1 MRDSTHESLP
11 RPNSAAPL
19 STRAPAGPASAE
31 RAAAPRPAHERPHA
45 RSGSARRRVDKSPQ
59 ARLVSEQDRVGEGV
73 FMRAGRGL
81 AIVVWTV
88 LALAWSLAPAAAGGE
103 KALRGVALVVGNGDY
118 GHLPKLANPPG
129 DARAIEELLSKL
141 GFDTNL
147 SSDRNA
153 KRLARDLDDFVEDA
167 EGADVAVL
175 YYAGHGIEAGGEN
188 WLVPVDADISSL
200 DAAADRLVP
209 ISGFVAR
216 LRKQAAIV
224 IVLLDACRDSPF
236 PPDAV
241 LRPSRNAEPVPVAA
255 GGLAVAATRGATAL
269 PARAA
274 APDDGLGAV
283 IGFAAEPGKVALDGK
298 ADGHS
303 PYAAAILKHLGALG
317 GAEFGTVMRMVAEE
331 VYLDTGGR
339 QHPWVNESLRRLLY
353 FGEALP
359 APAGEEGAILAERR
373 QLLVR
378 ISGLPDAQRGQVE
391 TLARSGN
398 VPMSV
403 VFAMMRALDISPS
416 DDPDK
421 VETRLRAQIAQF
433 TSARA
438 ARDGLANPD
447 PEIQRL
453 TLLADDAETQGA
465 LNAADG
471 FREQAKRRVAT
482 LRPTRRQQAEELR
495 ARIREDAEV
504 FARSAETKKLLFR
517 HVEAAAD
524 YGEAYD
530 TVAEWDPARAAG
542 YRRAQIDAYLIDAE
556 LRGADDSLSAA
567 EKLARDAIGRDAAAD
582 PRLRHE
588 LGLALLIR
596 GTKGFD
602 AAALREAGE
611 QLRLAAGNDGEL
623 PAAERARIA
632 IDAGRAVGQLG
643 TTTGDAASFAAAE
656 KLFREAGEL
665 ARAADDKAAE
675 TEAMFRTFQ
684 AQYLQWIA
692 APDPQ
697 LFAAM
702 RAQTAALG
710 ALYGD
715 ADVDDFAGRY
725 MVKSAS
731 IALDMAL
738 RQNTQA
744 ALATAGEMVGV
755 TLGMFD
761 RDRYPL
767 IYAEIMGVQGRLGLE
782 WAERFGNLTHL
793 DAALDAGRQA
803 VEIYSKAGYA
813 GAAADAMLQQALTLA
828 KMGTYEPDT
837 AHLMQA
843 LAMLDRTERT
853 TPLALTDQQKRAFAY
868 QRARIGAAI
877 SLREGDAPALE
888 RAVDA
893 MRAVLDA
900 SPAAADPRFHAQVQ
914 ADLGK
919 ASYWLGNATG
929 DLDLLR
935 SGTEALGGALDQY
948 RAWGAA
954 AANPVPYGELLQQY
968 SGAAS
973 SLAGV
978 TGRAADIDRAIGA
991 GVELH
996 DVAHALGSREI
1007 GAVAANDA
1015 AYFMTR
1021 RLRDGGFDPDLYARA
1036 EKLVD
1041 EAAAMSAAL
1050 PAYAGP
1056 FANTACELKTE
1067 KARHDA
1073 DAALARA
1080 ALEGCR
1086 TGLALLEKSGQP
1098 QPVETARAAVSRAEA
1113 LVEQLGGR

>member
-1 MRDSTHESLP
+1 MGLDEKGLGFG
-11 RPNSAAPL
+11 AAL
-19 STRAPAGPASAE
+19 
-31 RAAAPRPAHERPHA
+31 AA
-45 RSGSARRRVDKSPQ
+45 
-59 ARLVSEQDRVGEGV
+59 L
-73 FMRAGRGL
+73 L
-81 AIVVWTV
+81 AAL
-88 LALAWSLAPAAAGGE
+88 LALFWSLAPAGAAEE
-103 KALRGVALVVGNGDY
+103 KSLRGVALVIGNGDY
-118 GHLPKLANPPG
+118 QNLPKLANPPD
-129 DARAIEELLSKL
+129 DARAIEDLLSKL

-153 KRLARDLDDFVEDA
+153 KRLSRDLDDFVEDA

-188 WLVPVDADISSL
+188 WLVPVDADVSSL
-200 DAAADRLVP
+200 EEAADRLVP
-209 ISGFVAR
+209 ISDFVAR
-216 LRKQAAIV
+216 LRRKAAVV

-241 LRPSRNAEPVPVAA
+241 LRPSPKAEPVPVAA

-269 PARAA
+269 SARAA
-274 APDDGLGAV
+274 APRDDGLGAV

-303 PYAAAILKHLGALG
+303 PYAAAILKHLGALD

-331 VYLDTGGR
+331 VYLDTGGQ
-339 QHPWVNESLRRLLY
+339 QHPWVNENLRRLLY
-353 FGEALP
+353 FGG
-359 APAGEEGAILAERR
+359 APKPVEGDEGAILTERR

-378 ISGLPDAQRGQVE
+378 ISGLPDIQRSQAE

-403 VFAMMRALDISPS
+403 VFAMMRALDVSPG
-416 DDPDK
+416 DDPAQ
-421 VETRLRAQIAQF
+421 VETRLRTQIAQF
-433 TSARA
+433 ASARA
-438 ARDGLANPD
+438 ARDSLANPD
-447 PEIQRL
+447 SEIRRL
-453 TLLADDAETQGA
+453 TQLADDAELQGA

-471 FREQAKRRVAT
+471 FREQAKQRVAA
-482 LRPTRRQQAEELR
+482 LRPTRQQQAEELR
-495 ARIREDAEV
+495 QRIREDAEV

-530 TVAEWDPARAAG
+530 TVAEWDPERASG

-556 LRGADDSLSAA
+556 LRGAGDSLSAA
-567 EKLARDAIGRDAAAD
+567 EKFAREAIGGAASAD

-588 LGLALLIR
+588 LGRALLIR

-611 QLRLAAGNDGEL
+611 QLRQATESDDEL
-623 PAAERARIA
+623 PAADRARIA
-632 IDAGRAVGQLG
+632 IDAGRAVGQLA
-643 TTTGDAASFAAAE
+643 TTTSDPASFAAAE

-665 ARAADDKAAE
+665 ARTADDKAAE
-675 TEAMFRTFQ
+675 AEAMFRTFQ

-692 APDPQ
+692 APSQ
-697 LFAAM
+697 ELFAAM
-702 RAQTAALG
+702 QAQTAAL
-710 ALYGD
+710 ATLYGD
-715 ADVDDFAGRY
+715 TDVDDFAGRY
-725 MVKSAS
+725 IVKSAS

-738 RQNTQA
+738 RQNTQV

-755 TLGMFD
+755 ALEMFD
-761 RDRYPL
+761 RERYPL
-767 IYAEIMGVQGRLGLE
+767 IYAEIMGVEGRLGLE
-782 WAERFGNLTHL
+782 WAERFGDLTHL
-793 DAALDAGRQA
+793 NAALDAGRQA
-803 VEIYSKAGYA
+803 VEIYSDAGYA

-837 AHLMQA
+837 AHLEEA
-843 LAMLDRTERT
+843 LVLLDRTEKT

-888 RAVDA
+888 QAVA
-893 MRAVLDA
+893 TMRTVLDA
-900 SPAAADPRFHAQVQ
+900 SPSVDPQFHAQMQ
-914 ADLGK
+914 AEYGK
-919 ASYWLGNATG
+919 ASYWLGNAIG

-954 AANPVPYGELLQQY
+954 TANAIPYGELLQQY

-973 SLAGV
+973 SLAAV

-1007 GAVAANDA
+1007 GAVAGNDA
-1015 AYFMTR
+1015 AWFMAR
-1021 RLRDGGFDPDLYARA
+1021 RLRDGGFDPALYARA
-1036 EKLVD
+1036 EKFVD
-1041 EAAAMSAAL
+1041 EAAGMSASL
-1050 PAYAGP
+1050 PAYAGH
-1056 FANTACELKTE
+1056 FANTACELKME

-1073 DAALARA
+1073 DPALART

-1086 TGLALLEKSGQP
+1086 TGLALLEKAGQP

-1113 LVEQLGGR
+1113 LVKQLGGR